1 MVASCTTLRSISSG
15 SCVAP
20 VRVLIFGAGCAAQ
33 PFRAQPG
40 VQLQGRAALPTAAH
54 YILPIESFE
63 HGESARNVCSLR
75 VAELQTDHGDGAGLA
90 VCLLEPGAVS
100 SMPRCSPSVSASSA
114 SKHIG
119 AGGRRASDSEE
130 SQRLRGHHLRLSTH
144 HLRLSTPNRSA
155 GYHAG
160 ILCHQPRAYRR
171 GSVAI
176 TSRLSLRLHPPR
188 AYRRGHNTAYL
199 DAYPLRTAVS
209 ANMPTSSRINAA
221 SCLSPRPPI
230 STPSTTPASSFG
242 SSPTY
247 IHAAMGDA
255 AAVLRPTPRETPS
268 SPHALEPPTRPMQHQ
283 IERCSAPRLVERSTT
298 PRSPH
303 VLEPY
308 AAAAIGPIERMMLNS
323 MRLLGMLLGTRLSA
337 RGVTPSPA
345 ASAEKHYRMMLR
357 LEPLTPSSPQQQ

>member
-1 MVASCTTLRSISSG
+1 MPGALHSHFESSRECSCRSALHFTQPHIISCLSSRSSTARVLGTYAAFESQSFRLITVTVPASLCACSSLVQSRVCQDALHQCPPLLLRS
-15 SCVAP
+15 
-20 VRVLIFGAGCAAQ
+20 
-33 PFRAQPG
+33 
-40 VQLQGRAALPTAAH
+40 T
-54 YILPIESFE
+54 
-63 HGESARNVCSLR
+63 SAR
-75 VAELQTDHGDGAGLA
+75 
-90 VCLLEPGAVS
+90 
-100 SMPRCSPSVSASSA
+100 
-114 SKHIG
+114 
-119 AGGRRASDSEE
+119 GGRRASDSEE

-357 LEPLTPSSPQQQ
+357 LEPLMRHLRRSSNRTD